1 MNSEPKIC
9 VKKKFTKIKNIPL
22 YIIGWF
28 TIIFI
33 CFLLFFPYYAKY
45 QFMQECRQENHTAE
59 WCQEVWHEL
68 REFD

>member
-28 TIIFI
+28 T
-33 CFLLFFPYYAKY
+33 
-45 QFMQECRQENHTAE
+45 MQAGKSYCRMVSKSVA
-59 WCQEVWHEL
+59 
-68 REFD
+68 